1 MTCYARPLAA
11 IAVVIAV
18 AVVAVLHLGV
28 SVPPALVILAAATA
42 VLLVLGWI
50 ALIISRNRAQDG
62 ACTSCRLRCQQPAVR
77 PAPEPVQLPWPHA
90 GQLRGDG
97 RG

>member
-11 IAVVIAV
+11 TLIALA
-18 AVVAVLHLGV
+18 AAAAAFLHA
-28 SVPPALVILAAATA
+28 SAAVPPALLIFGAAFA

-77 PAPEPVQLPWPHA
+77 PEPVQIGWPHI
-90 GQLRGDG
+90 RE
-97 RG
+97 RS